1 MSDEKKIDTGGGA
14 YVGGRVVTGGGKF
27 VGRDDF
33 STTGASANELAQAF
47 EKIYAAIEARPHTSA
62 QDKADL
68 KADVKEVQAE
78 AAKGEQANEDFLS
91 RRLRALEKMAPDI
104 LDVAESALAG
114 PGAAFAAVLQKVVK
128 KIREAR
134 GAKATA

>member
-14 YVGGRVVTGGGKF
+14 YIGGNVTVGGGKF
-27 VGRDDF
+27 VGRDDY
-33 STTGASANELAQAF
+33 STTGASADELAKAF
-47 EKIYAAIEARPHTSA
+47 EKLYAAIEARPHTSA

-68 KADVKEVQAE
+68 KAEVTEVQAE
-78 AAKGEQANEDFLS
+78 AAKGEQASEDFLS

-114 PGAAFAAVLQKVVK
+114 PAAAFAAVLQKVVK

-134 GAKATA
+134 AT